1 MSTNSNQIPKDGLE
15 GMKQNFLADL
25 QSGFMV
31 FLLALPLSLGIAK
44 ASGIPNPIFGVI
56 TAIIGGII
64 VSFLSGSRL
73 TIKGPAAG
81 LIPIIS
87 GCVVAFG
94 GGEQGWHLALG
105 CIVVASVIQV
115 LFGLLKM
122 GNFADFFPGAAI
134 HGMLASIGIMII
146 IKQLPILFG
155 VAGNFLKDAHTG
167 VVDPATGLPDPKTMK
182 GYDIVGLVKNMPSI
196 LSHYDQ
202 HLLIIGVISLVIVFG
217 FSFIK
222 SGFLKKIPAPLIVI
236 IVAITLG
243 ISFMVKDTP
252 GALVKTGRLTDI
264 LSTQFINVDFSG
276 ISSIPGVFIKWV
288 IFIALVGSLES
299 LLTVKA
305 IDGLDPWKRKSN
317 ANKDLT
323 GVGIGNTL
331 TGLIGGS
338 PMIAEVVRSS
348 ANIGFGAKTRWANFF
363 HGMFLLLALLVAVPI
378 IEVIPYPALAALLI
392 FAGYRLASP
401 KEFRHMLHLGM
412 DQFIIFIV
420 TIIVCAADDL
430 LVGVATGIVLELI
443 LNIVSG
449 AKIGNLFKS
458 RAVVEEK
465 NSNQLVVRV
474 TGDALFSNYLG
485 LKKKIVELQ
494 KGKNVTIDLAQCKV
508 IDHTTLNSLHELQHD
523 YESEGGTM
531 IILNHEHHV
540 AKGKSETSTK
550 VLKLG

>member
-1 MSTNSNQIPKDGLE
+1 MSTNNNQIPKDGIE
-15 GMKQNFLADL
+15 GLKQYFLTDFTA
-25 QSGFMV
+25 GFMV
-31 FLLALPLSLGIAK
+31 FLLALPLSLGIGK

-64 VSFLSGSRL
+64 VSLLSGSRL

-87 GCVVAFG
+87 GCVAAFG

-105 CIVVASVIQV
+105 CIVVASVIQI

-134 HGMLASIGIMII
+134 HGMLASIGVMII

-155 VAGNFLKDAHTG
+155 VPGNFLKNVATG
-167 VVDPATGLPDPKTMK
+167 VADPVTGLADPKTMK
-182 GYDIVGLVKNMPSI
+182 SYDIIGLVKNMPSI

-202 HLLIIGVISLVIVFG
+202 HILIIGIISLVIVFG
-217 FSFIK
+217 FSFVK
-222 SGFLKKIPAPLIVI
+222 KGFLKKIPAPLIVI
-236 IVAITLG
+236 AVAIALG
-243 ISFMVKDTP
+243 ISFAIKDTT
-252 GALVKTGRLTDI
+252 GALVKTGKLTDV
-264 LSTQFINVDFSG
+264 LSTQLINVDFSG
-276 ISSIPGVFIKWV
+276 ISSHTGVFIKWV

-305 IDGLDPWKRKSN
+305 IDGMDPYKRKSN

-331 TGLIGGS
+331 TGFIGGS

-348 ANIGFGAKTRWANFF
+348 ANVGYGAKTRWANFF
-363 HGMFLLLALLVAVPI
+363 HGMFLLLALLVAVPV
-378 IEVIPYPALAALLI
+378 IEIIPYSALAALLI

-401 KEFRHMLHLGM
+401 KEFKHMLHIGV

-430 LVGVATGIVLELI
+430 LVGVATGIVLEILI
-443 LNIVSG
+443 NIFSG
-449 AKIGNLFKS
+449 AKLGNLFKS

-465 NSNQLVVRV
+465 NNNQYVVRV

-485 LKKKIVELQ
+485 LKKKIVELP
-494 KGKNVTIDLAQCKV
+494 KGKNVTIDLIQCKV
-508 IDHTTLNSLHELQHD
+508 IDHTTLNSLHELKHD
-523 YESEGGTM
+523 YEADGGTM
-531 IILNHEHHV
+531 LILDHEHHI
-540 AKGKSETSTK
+540 AKGGHVTSTK
-550 VLKLG
+550 VLKLS

>member
-1 MSTNSNQIPKDGLE
+1 MANNVNQIPKDGLE
-15 GMKQNFLADL
+15 GMKQNLAADL
-25 QSGFMV
+25 TSGFMV

-44 ASGIPNPIFGVI
+44 ASGIPNPIFGII
-56 TAIIGGII
+56 TAIIGGIV
-64 VSFLSGSRL
+64 VSLLSGSRL

-94 GGEQGWHLALG
+94 GGEAGWHLALG
-105 CIVVASVIQV
+105 CIVVASVIQI

-134 HGMLASIGIMII
+134 HGMLASIGVMII

-155 VAGNFLKDAHTG
+155 VAGNFLKNPETAKM
-167 VVDPATGLPDPKTMK
+167 DPATGLPDPTTMK
-182 GYDIVGLVKNMPSI
+182 GYDIIGLVKNMPSI

-236 IVAITLG
+236 VIAIVLG
-243 ISFMVKDTP
+243 ISFMIKDTP
-252 GALVKTGRLTDI
+252 GALVKTGKLTDVF
-264 LSTQFINVDFSG
+264 STNFINVDFSG
-276 ISSIPGVFIKWV
+276 LSSNPGVFIKWV

-305 IDGLDPWKRKSN
+305 IDGLDPFKRKSN

-323 GVGIGNTL
+323 AVGIGNTL

-348 ANIGFGAKTRWANFF
+348 ANVGFGAKTRWANFF
-363 HGMFLLLALLVAVPI
+363 HGMFLLIALLIAVPI
-378 IEVIPYPALAALLI
+378 IEVIPYAALAALLI

-401 KEFRHMLHLGM
+401 KEFKHMLHLGV

-430 LVGVATGIVLELI
+430 LVGVATGIILELV

-458 RAVVEEK
+458 KAIVEEK
-465 NSNQLVVRV
+465 NSNQFIVRV

-485 LKKKIVELQ
+485 LKKKIVGLP
-494 KGKNVTIDLAQCKV
+494 KGKNVVIDLTACQV

-523 YESEGGTM
+523 YEVDGGTM
-531 IILNHEHHV
+531 VLLNHENHI
-540 AKGKSETSTK
+540 AKGHAETSTK
-550 VLKLG
+550 VLKLS